1 MKQTGAENSH
11 GLLCY
16 NGTVGN
22 EARQENWKQIVEG
35 LMPGEEC
42 ALCSVGIGRFSRSL
56 EGRSD
61 MMERYVG
68 EINSTAVCRPG
79 DDSENSCNR

>member
-1 MKQTGAENSH
+1 MNSR

-35 LMPGEEC
+35 LMPDEEC
-42 ALCSVGIGRFSRSL
+42 ALCSVGIGQFLPSL
-56 EGRSD
+56 EKRRD
-61 MMERYVG
+61 MMERYLRRLIQQLCAAQ
-68 EINSTAVCRPG
+68 EMTQNTAVIG
-79 DDSENSCNR
+79 D

>member
-1 MKQTGAENSH
+1 MENSH

-42 ALCSVGIGRFSRSL
+42 ALLSVGIGQFLQSL
-56 EGRSD
+56 EGRRD
-61 MMERYVG
+61 MVERYLGRLIQQLCAVQ
-68 EINSTAVCRPG
+68 EMTQKTAAIG
-79 DDSENSCNR
+79 D